1 MTGTR
6 ESAHSKTTGQK
17 QCKQMEDYFLSR
29 QTSLINPG
37 YLLISLPSLLPK
49 DTPGKFQ
56 PFLKAGA
63 ILGSWVGPTHTP
75 PTPTNPSSTSPDSHM
90 TYSVDLLRSPYP
102 YTFPITQHYLTC
114 IFVYFPCE
122 VSPF

>member
-1 MTGTR
+1 MK
-6 ESAHSKTTGQK
+6 H
-17 QCKQMEDYFLSR
+17 YFLSW

-37 YLLISLPSLLPK
+37 YLLISLPSLLPE

-63 ILGSWVGPTHTP
+63 ILGSRVVPPIPLQLP
-75 PTPTNPSSTSPDSHM
+75 PTPAAHPRSH
-90 TYSVDLLRSPYP
+90 DLLHGFAEIPLPLY
-102 YTFPITQHYLTC
+102 FPHPQHYLTC

-122 VSPF
+122 KVSPF